1 MAPLSIQ
8 SGVSYAKTLLPDS
21 LLRSMLTVQTSISRR
36 ILPSPQPRCYKV
48 CTFSRM
54 RRRGLLASSLDE
66 LLEQAAKVFVFSNC
80 NFLILVLEEDGTVVD
95 SEEFFQSLPCRTPL
109 MVLDKGELWTPNK
122 ILPSFRE
129 PKKKG
134 IAKLTIDVYKVH
146 PKDLLC
152 CFTVRATLYEIYT
165 LSYDFKCTRLK
176 HIFKSVLRGVTC
188 LTRLTGQLLL
198 CTSSSLLQFTADDS
212 CVDRRDSAGSTAAG
226 GDGGNRTT
234 F

>member
-21 LLRSMLTVQTSISRR
+21 LLRSVLTVQTSLSRC

-48 CTFSRM
+48 CSYSRM

-66 LLEQAAKVFVFSNC
+66 LLEQAAKVFMLSNY

-109 MVLDKGELWTPNK
+109 MVLDKGELWTPSK

-129 PKKKG
+129 HRKKG

-146 PKDLLC
+146 PKELLC
-152 CFTVRATLYEIYT
+152 CLTIRATLYEIYT
-165 LSYDFKCTRLK
+165 LSYDLKCTRIK
-176 HIFKSVLRGVTC
+176 HIFKSVLRCVTC

-198 CTSSSLLQFTADDS
+198 CVSSSLLQFTTDDS
-212 CVDRRDSAGSTAAG
+212 CMD
-226 GDGGNRTT
+226 
-234 F
+234 